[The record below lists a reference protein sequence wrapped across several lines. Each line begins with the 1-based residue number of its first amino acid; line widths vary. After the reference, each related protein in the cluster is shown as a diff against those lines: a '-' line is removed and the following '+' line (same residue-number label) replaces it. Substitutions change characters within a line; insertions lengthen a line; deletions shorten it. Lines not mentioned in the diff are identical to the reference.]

1 MVKYNNNN
9 NEIDQRN
16 NRRITN
22 LEETNPWLLNNRTNE
37 DLERQSTLLSNNY
50 VEKHLRGVDSMHSRD
65 IKRDLESYYSVK
77 DETLQRY
84 TICKI

>member
-65 IKRDLESYYSVK
+65 IKHDLESYYSVK

-84 TICKI
+84 TIRKI